1 MPRDP
6 RSPKGI
12 MMLRTSPPF
21 PIVVGKRCV
30 NTAGVRQMPVVFIRL
45 CAYGICEACTS
56 GDSIPRNCSQLSSL
70 SPAAKCH
77 HDDGPCHQECS
88 KSHADGE
95 EKHGHQVE
103 ILHIPDN
110 VPCLQNGVSK
120 YHIGEDTNQ
129 LTLAMKMR
137 PPETRQKDD
146 TSSDGGRE
154 AKTEV
159 GGERKNKI

>member
-1 MPRDP
+1 MV
-6 RSPKGI
+6 
-12 MMLRTSPPF
+12 F
-21 PIVVGKRCV
+21 
-30 NTAGVRQMPVVFIRL
+30 VRHV
-45 CAYGICEACTS
+45 
-56 GDSIPRNCSQLSSL
+56 
-70 SPAAKCH
+70 
-77 HDDGPCHQECS
+77 
-88 KSHADGE
+88 
-95 EKHGHQVE
+95 QVE
-103 ILHIPDN
+103 IQYRGTARSCRRSAQPRNAITMMAHAIKNAVNPMQTVKRNMAIKLKYSIYQIMSLA
-110 VPCLQNGVSK
+110 CKNGVSK

>member
-1 MPRDP
+1 MPGDP

-12 MMLRTSPPF
+12 MTLRTSSPF
-21 PIVVGKRCV
+21 PIVVGKGLCKY
-30 NTAGVRQMPVVFIRL
+30 RQCASNADSVYQVMRL
-45 CAYGICEACTS
+45 WYCEACTS